1 MLRWWAA
8 PETHNASSY
17 FSRNPASAWVFYDYA
32 RHAAKHDQVTTAM
45 QAHLNWTS
53 TLTSLR
59 DSEWAPRCVFEHC
72 EVLLSQEEDLTLL
85 DNLFTSQAEL
95 RITQATQ
102 EASQATLNSVE
113 SSICIRNEAR
123 EAAAASRKR
132 KQPTGDEAANTAK
145 SRTRSSLSWQQY
157 ARKPWKT
164 SNRLIFNMALSS
176 DRDKINAEAL
186 RFLMDVESRRQLDHD
201 ELEDMEEPLNTFRH
215 VHSLEMLHTLLEEMY
230 GKMQGRNYID
240 RRSCELR
247 YIWTNF
253 DTLRDLWARTT
264 MSTKWKESW
273 FLAHLHVPVLGILRT
288 IVDTEYKMADI
299 KGMAAALTN
308 IDLRND
314 AILHH
319 ISLALDLVVMEAKP
333 SSQAAGMFKDLV
345 KLEKCMTANLE
356 SAIAKLPK
364 GHTDKIPD
372 LRSHAILC
380 SGFDIN
386 FLEASLVKDHVV
398 IYAVGKV
405 TIPKSVGSSYELAQS
420 LKSILS
426 FKRRVEANADL
437 LLQARSTRP
446 DFPTSEG
453 SSSRFVVV

>member
-1 MLRWWAA
+1 
-8 PETHNASSY
+8 
-17 FSRNPASAWVFYDYA
+17 
-32 RHAAKHDQVTTAM
+32 
-45 QAHLNWTS
+45 
-53 TLTSLR
+53 
-59 DSEWAPRCVFEHC
+59 
-72 EVLLSQEEDLTLL
+72 
-85 DNLFTSQAEL
+85 
-95 RITQATQ
+95 
-102 EASQATLNSVE
+102 
-113 SSICIRNEAR
+113 
-123 EAAAASRKR
+123 
-132 KQPTGDEAANTAK
+132 
-145 SRTRSSLSWQQY
+145 
-157 ARKPWKT
+157 
-164 SNRLIFNMALSS
+164 
-176 DRDKINAEAL
+176 
-186 RFLMDVESRRQLDHD
+186 
-201 ELEDMEEPLNTFRH
+201 
-215 VHSLEMLHTLLEEMY
+215 
-230 GKMQGRNYID
+230 
-240 RRSCELR
+240 
-247 YIWTNF
+247 
-253 DTLRDLWARTT
+253 
-264 MSTKWKESW
+264 
-273 FLAHLHVPVLGILRT
+273 
-288 IVDTEYKMADI
+288 MADI

-453 SSSRFVVV
+453 SSSRFVVVTLFSHGQSYVAPSRTMDSDNLKVLLDDGRSEVQKSDDTHETS